1 MFLLIQL
8 KSENNPFFNKCNK
21 KRVPPPPHFYIPPI
35 EVPVILLLV
44 RVAEVS
50 DTVEDWLLVTAEAV
64 SEACSEVDG
73 LELLVEALVVCDSIL
88 AEVVGT
94 TVGSIKY
101 KMFSQHFNTN

>member
-1 MFLLIQL
+1 M
-8 KSENNPFFNKCNK
+8 
-21 KRVPPPPHFYIPPI
+21 
-35 EVPVILLLV
+35 LLLV
-44 RVAEVS
+44 RVVEVS